1 MKVFY
6 SDHHTFPVPPD
17 HRFPVEKFALLHSS
31 LLDQGVLT
39 ANDLIPSPPA
49 RHDQIIRA
57 HTADYFNAVIGGTL
71 DERILRQIG
80 LPWSPDLVT
89 RALASL
95 GGTLAA
101 AGTALEEG
109 FSGNLGGGT
118 HHARAAEGMGYC
130 IFNDI
135 AVASLELFASGRAKR
150 IAVVDLDVHQGNGT
164 AEILGNRE
172 DVFLLSLHGEKNY
185 PYRRIPSTL
194 DIDLPDGIRDDE
206 YMEAL
211 EVGLEAVLAFQPQI
225 VFYQAGVDP
234 LAEDRLGRLSLS
246 MQGLARRDRKVFSE
260 CHRRSIPLVLVMGGG
275 YAQPIDLTV
284 QAHVQ
289 TYRITREIF

>member
-1 MKVFY
+1 MKVYY
-6 SDHHTFPVPPD
+6 SDQYAFPVPPG

-31 LLDQGVLT
+31 LLEQGVLMPSE
-39 ANDLIPSPPA
+39 LFPSPPA
-49 RHDQIIRA
+49 MRNQIIRA
-57 HTADYFNAVIGGTL
+57 HTPEYFEAFVNGTL
-71 DERILRQIG
+71 DSHILRQIG
-80 LPWSPDLVT
+80 LPWSPELVI
-89 RALASL
+89 RSLASL

-101 AGTALEEG
+101 AGTAMEEG

-135 AVASLELFASGRAKR
+135 AVASLDLLDSGRADR

-164 AEILGNRE
+164 ADILGTRE
-172 DVFLLSLHGEKNY
+172 NVFLLSLHGEKNY

-206 YMEAL
+206 YMDAL
-211 EVGLEAVLAFQPQI
+211 ERGLQAALSFRPQI

-234 LAEDRLGRLSLS
+234 LAEDRLGRLNLS
-246 MQGLARRDRKVFSE
+246 MQGLARRDRMVFSE
-260 CHRRSIPLVLVMGGG
+260 CRRRGIPLALLMGGG
-275 YAQPIDLTV
+275 YALPIDLSV

-289 TYRITREIF
+289 TYRIAREIF